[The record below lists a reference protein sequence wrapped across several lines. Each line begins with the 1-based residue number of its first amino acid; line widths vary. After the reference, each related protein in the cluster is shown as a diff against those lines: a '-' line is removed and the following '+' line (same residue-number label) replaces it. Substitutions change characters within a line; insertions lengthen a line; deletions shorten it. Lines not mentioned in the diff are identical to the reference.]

1 MPVWHDSTRRWVD
14 DGRLVLLGV
23 TQEQHADRCRLFA
36 RWQKFEFPI
45 LHDPINVLRSQA
57 VPILTA
63 IDEHGIVRNLQPRLE
78 TFEAEFLDR
87 SFPAETAEAESS
99 PPQPPD
105 LDALKDQVRRTRT
118 ADAWRSLGDALVLW
132 GGIDRI
138 DEAIDAYEHV
148 LGLRPDDA
156 DSHFRLGV
164 CFRLRFESSHRRPG
178 DFQAAVDAWGE
189 ALDREPNQYI
199 WRRRIEQYGP
209 RLAKPYPFY
218 DWVDQATA
226 DLATRGEPPVHLAV
240 MPTGAEIAQPS
251 REFEALD
258 PVQQSPDPQGR
269 IHRDRLGLVEAEVAV
284 VPAKVGA
291 GETARVHVTF
301 LPNAIRKAHWNNE
314 STPLRIW
321 IDPPEGWRVSNRLL
335 SAPQGDRPETN
346 EVRRLDFEVEVP
358 STASGVTR
366 IPAFALYNVCEDLG
380 GVCLFLRQD
389 LVIEVEVMQDAP

>member
-1 MPVWHDSTRRWVD
+1 MD

-36 RWQKFEFPI
+36 RWQGFQFPI
-45 LHDPINVLRSQA
+45 LHDPINVLQSEA

-63 IDEHGIVRNLQPRLE
+63 IDEHGIVRDLQPRLE

-87 SFPAETAEAESS
+87 SFPDENTDAEVS

-105 LDALKDQVRRTRT
+105 LDALGNLARSSQAAET
-118 ADAWRSLGDALVLW
+118 WRSLGDALALW

-138 DEAIDAYEHV
+138 GEAIDAYEHA
-148 LGLRPDDA
+148 LELRPDDA
-156 DSHFRLGV
+156 DSRFRLGV
-164 CFRLRFESSHRRPG
+164 CHRMRFESPHRRPG
-178 DFQAAVDAWGE
+178 DFQAAVDAWGQ

-218 DWVDQATA
+218 DWVDQATEE
-226 DLATRGEPPVHLAV
+226 LAARGEPPVPLAV

-251 REFEALD
+251 RDFEVLD
-258 PVQQSPDPQGR
+258 AVEQSPDPQGR
-269 IHRDRLGLVEAEVAV
+269 INRDGQGLVEAEVAV
-284 VPAKVGA
+284 VPAKVRPGK
-291 GETARVHVTF
+291 TARVHVTF
-301 LPNAIRKAHWNNE
+301 LPNATLKAHWNNE

-321 IDPPEGWRVSNRLL
+321 IDPPEGWRVSTRLL

-346 EVRRLDFEVEVP
+346 EIRRLDFEVEVP
-358 STASGVTR
+358 PSAIGSTP

-389 LVIEVEVMQDAP
+389 FVIEVDVVQDSP